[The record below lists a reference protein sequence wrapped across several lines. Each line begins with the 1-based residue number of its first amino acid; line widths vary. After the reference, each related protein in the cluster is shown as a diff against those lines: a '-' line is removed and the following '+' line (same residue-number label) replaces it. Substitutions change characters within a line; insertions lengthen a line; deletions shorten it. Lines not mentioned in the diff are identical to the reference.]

1 MILPTV
7 FIWIVIGAAGA
18 AVFLSL
24 VRAFFG
30 PTIPDRLA
38 AIDNMTT
45 VVASL
50 FLIIALLLGTSIYI
64 DVALVYTILSF
75 IGVIVFSRYL
85 EGGP

>member
-1 MILPTV
+1 MIVPDV

-24 VRAFFG
+24 VRAFSG

>member
-1 MILPTV
+1 MILPDV
-7 FIWIVIGAAGA
+7 FIWIVLGISGG
-18 AVFLSL
+18 AVFFAL

-30 PTIPDRLA
+30 PTIPDRIA

-50 FLIIALLLGTSIYI
+50 FLIIALLFETSMYM
-64 DVALVYTILSF
+64 DVALVYAILSF
-75 IGVIVFSRYL
+75 IGVIVFARYL